1 MRCGMKSRE
10 IRIIA
15 FSGNVTNM
23 VFGVTDCY
31 GFGEIEDK
39 PYFALR
45 EAFKFDPL
53 TMMLHAKP

>member
-1 MRCGMKSRE
+1 MKSRE